1 MKLSGIYVPHITPF
15 KKDQSIDYEA
25 LKTCI
30 DYWIKS
36 GLSGL
41 VTLGSNGEFPYILHE
56 ERTKLIKTV
65 IDHVNGRTQVIVGT
79 GAPSTIETIQLSR
92 KAVDLGADALIIVP
106 PYYFKISSPDL
117 IEHYKEI
124 LDKIDAPVILYD
136 VPKFTGYSVEV
147 SVFESLVNEYSQIVG
162 IKDSTN
168 NLLHISELIRR
179 VGDKIAILG
188 GTSRV
193 ILPTLV
199 LGGRGAVVAVANFM
213 PEQIVKLYKA
223 FKNGN
228 LEEARKIQLKVN
240 QITDFMKAYN
250 QIAIVK
256 AITNIIGLPAGIPR
270 RPIQPIKGEELEKV
284 RKYIEEIGLIS

>member
-15 KKDQSIDYEA
+15 NKDQSINYEA

-30 DYWIKS
+30 NYWINS

-41 VTLGSNGEFPYILHE
+41 VTLGSNGEFPYILRE

-65 IDHVNGRTQVIVGT
+65 IDYVNGKTQIIVGT
-79 GAPSTIETIQLSR
+79 GAPSTIETIKLS
-92 KAVDLGADALIIVP
+92 KEAIDLGADALIIVP
-106 PYYFKISSPDL
+106 PYYFKVSSQDL
-117 IEHYKEI
+117 IEHYKKI
-124 LDKIDAPVILYD
+124 LNKIDASIILYD

-147 SVFESLVNEYSQIVG
+147 TVFEKLVNEYSQIIG
-162 IKDSTN
+162 IKDSSN

-179 VGDKIAILG
+179 IGDKIAILG

-199 LGGRGAVVAVANFM
+199 LGGKGAIVAVANFM
-213 PEQIVKLYKA
+213 PKQIVKLYKA
-223 FKNGN
+223 FRNGN

-270 RPIQPIKGEELEKV
+270 NPIQSIKGEELEKV
-284 RKYIEEIGLIS
+284 RKFIEKIELTR